1 MAHRRLPAVDKG
13 KGLQL
18 EPYQAPRTARVKIP
32 ASDNSALL
40 KKHTLTIIGKVTN
53 PSVQKVWSL
62 IPFFT
67 EHWKTEVKPV
77 GSDLGQG
84 LFQFQFALESDL
96 LAVLEQRPFHYAKWM
111 IILERWQPT
120 TSPDFPSLIPFWI
133 KVQGIPVH
141 LWTEATIR
149 TIGENIGIYD
159 TAEITSLV
167 FRMKVHINGR
177 LPLIKQTVVEFSEE
191 EEVTATLV
199 YEKLEKH
206 CTVCGRLDHELRD
219 CLELK
224 AQKRA
229 EAARQLAGKDP
240 PPIQSSVNHHTGSD
254 RETSN
259 NRVSSRSQNIP
270 PHYERR
276 RDVTHDNTSHQTYKR
291 SRDFLKDRLSGGYHR
306 EPPAYKRSRYEAPR
320 DRGETLLSRG
330 KANKRQMEYREVI
343 RGNSPKSP
351 PPPLKEI
358 YTLRSRGRP
367 VQEQRGNNKLWEK
380 LKDGKDQALQG
391 V

>member
-1 MAHRRLPAVDKG
+1 M
-13 KGLQL
+13 
-18 EPYQAPRTARVKIP
+18 
-32 ASDNSALL
+32 
-40 KKHTLTIIGKVTN
+40 
-53 PSVQKVWSL
+53 
-62 IPFFT
+62 
-67 EHWKTEVKPV
+67 

-254 RETSN
+254 RETTN

-330 KANKRQMEYREVI
+330 KANKRQMEYREII